1 MTVSEIHKAFK
12 VNMDKNAEAVAFG
25 GCPAFLPEEI
35 DLFLNQAFI
44 QTVMTKFTGSNSL
57 RVPFEGNV
65 KRVADLEG
73 LVKTDTGIS
82 LSLDSGSNVLTLEN
96 YSNDGK
102 RMLYINGVLHFN
114 NSSANCI
121 LISHNDARRFVK
133 MYNNDPWIDT
143 PVATL
148 EDNRL
153 KVMVDIHTMNTPFT
167 IDLTYIAFP
176 PIIDSSSP
184 STTIDQVPDRI
195 LYEVIDR
202 AVALALENIESK
214 RTESKMQL
222 NNLSE

>member
-1 MTVSEIHKAFK
+1 
-12 VNMDKNAEAVAFG
+12 
-25 GCPAFLPEEI
+25 
-35 DLFLNQAFI
+35 
-44 QTVMTKFTGSNSL
+44 
-57 RVPFEGNV
+57 
-65 KRVADLEG
+65 
-73 LVKTDTGIS
+73 
-82 LSLDSGSNVLTLEN
+82 
-96 YSNDGK
+96 
-102 RMLYINGVLHFN
+102 
-114 NSSANCI
+114 
-121 LISHNDARRFVK
+121 